1 MVPIDFK
8 ESTKVLGKPSSA
20 STEECGSLPVYGDGK
35 QCMSCWKASWQ
46 ERLYMLFTGKVWIGV
61 VSGSTQP
68 PIYAIC
74 KHPFAKIPFVIRV
87 KESVKNIWK
96 DVCEIAADFKRGFK
110 QPDKRKHF
118 AAGFIISL
126 AFGTLYPSLGLI
138 LGSSAG
144 IGKEVWDSKG
154 HGTVENMDAVFTCLG
169 AACAYPFALL
179 LYQLIF

>member
-20 STEECGSLPVYGDGK
+20 SAEECGSLPVYGDGK

-74 KHPFAKIPFVIRV
+74 KHPFTKMPFVIRA
-87 KESVKNIWK
+87 KEKVQNIWK
-96 DVCEIAADFKRGFK
+96 DVCDISEEFKKGFK
-110 QPDKRKHF
+110 QPDKQKYLV
-118 AAGFIISL
+118 AGFIISL
-126 AFGTLYPSLGLI
+126 LAGLFIPLFGVI
-138 LGSSAG
+138 LGAIAG
-144 IGKEVWDSKG
+144 VLKKYYDSKG
-154 HGTVENMDAVFTCLG
+154 HGIVEVMDFIFTLIG
-169 AACAYPFALL
+169 ALCAYPIALF
-179 LYQLIF
+179 YHIIF